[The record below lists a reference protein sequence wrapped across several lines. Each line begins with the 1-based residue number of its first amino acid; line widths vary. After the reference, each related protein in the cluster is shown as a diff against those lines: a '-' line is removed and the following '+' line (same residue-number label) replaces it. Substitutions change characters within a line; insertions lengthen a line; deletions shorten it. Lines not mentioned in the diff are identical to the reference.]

1 MARRP
6 GGGGGGDEPGMKDAG
21 RFWEDCFEAF
31 PEGIMV
37 FDSGFRLR
45 RANSYAR
52 DLLGDAPEH
61 AEKSAG
67 KNAEAYAHPAYAKLF
82 PEAPVMD
89 LSFLRNMEPGTVIE
103 HIITPLCR
111 RSGEK
116 LPVVAR
122 FISIH
127 PEGEDPGL
135 LCVLAPAYDTGAWAS
150 GGAPANLKRFGIVSR
165 SKSFAHIQRVIGD
178 IARSNAPV
186 LIFGESGTGKELLA
200 NSIHQLSER
209 SQAPLVK
216 INCGAIPETLL
227 EAELFGYKKGAFTDA
242 RTDKAGRFKLAEGGT
257 IFLDEIGDISAQ
269 MQVKLLRVLDK
280 QEYDPLGSV
289 RTEHT
294 NVRVVAATHKDLWE
308 MVKSQQFRH
317 DLFFR
322 LNVMSITIPP
332 LRERR
337 EDIPLLADLY
347 IRSHYE
353 PGRGKAPSLAPEVL
367 QILYE
372 HSFPGNIRELHNI
385 LEHALVLCRG
395 AVITTEHLPSYLFKA
410 IKLEGPTPEG
420 SLQAQEEASIR
431 RALLE
436 FGGNAAKAAALLGI
450 HVTTLRRKARKMGL
464 FPWRG

>member
-1 MARRP
+1 MTTLAAPSRDGAAERW
-6 GGGGGGDEPGMKDAG
+6 PGMKNTG
-21 RFWEDCFEAF
+21 RFWEYCFNAF
-31 PEGIMV
+31 PEGILV
-37 FDSGFRLR
+37 FDSGFRMAS
-45 RANSYAR
+45 ANECA
-52 DLLGDAPEH
+52 LELTGMKGE
-61 AEKSAG
+61 E
-67 KNAEAYAHPAYAKLF
+67 EHPAYAELF

-89 LSFLRNMEPGTVIE
+89 ASLLRNMDSGTVIE
-103 HIITPLCR
+103 HIVTPLRR

-116 LPVVAR
+116 IPVAAR

-127 PEGEDPGL
+127 AERDEPCL
-135 LCVLAPAYDTGAWAS
+135 LCVLLPACDTGAWAS
-150 GGAPANLKRFGIVSR
+150 AGAPANLKRFGIVSR

-178 IARSNAPV
+178 IARSSAPV

-209 SQAPLVK
+209 SRAPMVK

-257 IFLDEIGDISAQ
+257 IFLDQIGDISAQ

-294 NVRVVAATHKDLWE
+294 DVRVVAATHKDLWE
-308 MVKSQQFRH
+308 MVKNRQFRH

-332 LRERR
+332 LRERL

-347 IRSHYE
+347 IRSHCE
-353 PGRGKAPSLAPEVL
+353 QVRGKAPSLSPEVL

-395 AVITTEHLPSYLFKA
+395 AVITTEHLPSYIFKA
-410 IKLEGPTPEG
+410 IKLEDPIPEG
-420 SLQAQEEASIR
+420 SLRAQEEASIR
-431 RALLE
+431 RAMLE
-436 FGGNAAKAAALLGI
+436 FGGNAARAASFLGI